1 MFAFKMVSAI
11 EREFS
16 EKTCV
21 VDFWRGEGEMNVQ
34 SEIVTTEVNRHV
46 YFYYAITPDASV
58 GSESQIHHST
68 LPTYSFAFLFWGR

>member
-21 VDFWRGEGEMNVQ
+21 VDFWKGRSEMNVQ
-34 SEIVTTEVNRHV
+34 SKTVTTEVNRFV
-46 YFYYAITPDASV
+46 CFYYAITSDASV

-68 LPTYSFAFLFWGR
+68 LPTYSLAFLL